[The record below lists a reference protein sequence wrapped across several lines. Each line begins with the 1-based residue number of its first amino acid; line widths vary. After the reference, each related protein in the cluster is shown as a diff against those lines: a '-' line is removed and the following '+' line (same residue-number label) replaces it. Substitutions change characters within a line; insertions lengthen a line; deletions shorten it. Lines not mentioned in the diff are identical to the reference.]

1 MQKSSIFDDFFRR
14 LFFNFRHLY
23 FHVELGPKLDRFRK
37 IFGKNFPENFFSDFA
52 EFWGFL
58 TPEITNLHLSSD
70 LPACPR
76 KLKNLQKF
84 GKIGDFRPR
93 VRPPFYKFTTDFV
106 FFCRNFADFRPVFRG
121 ISLSNG
127 EISDPGQKSGF
138 LNILQ
143 NTLLL
148 TLFKILKK
156 S

>member
-14 LFFNFRHLY
+14 LFFNFRHLHS
-23 FHVELGPKLDRFRK
+23 HVEIGLKFDRFRK
-37 IFGKNFPENFFSDFA
+37 IFGKIFPENFFSDFA

-58 TPEITNLHLSSD
+58 TPEMTNLHLSGD
-70 LPACPR
+70 FPDFPQ

-106 FFCRNFADFRPVFRG
+106 FFCRNFSDFRAVFRRF
-121 ISLSNG
+121 SLSNG

-143 NTLLL
+143 NTLLP